1 MKTEI
6 EMMHSKVHEVHKQM
20 MLLAYIN
27 GIDIGK
33 TVEECLQEIE
43 RYANGILEIGK
54 LARDY
59 EGVLFLKIF
68 AEKIHVSPTMFFM
81 ENTEKIQGIV
91 EELIKE
97 ADKKI
102 DMNELEFDNTDNSI
116 RIKFSVLKRN
126 IYCTEEDFFKYCSEY
141 TDKKSPVFDN
151 MYSKYDVIL
160 EKNNTLY
167 CIFMSGDFC
176 EVDGYESIFGVQV
189 SIYTEE
195 KGNLADFVEKCIEK
209 YYKEHACEKN
219 DLCLTDKEH
228 EPMQVHEKEIPTV
241 SIRDRR
247 GAELVVPIF
256 EITKT
261 VDILD
266 TFEGFGKN
274 QKPYERLV
282 ISNGFV
288 IKSGTYVH
296 FVIERSHRKDFIG
309 DLTFT
314 EFKTGFRSD
323 LMKHT
328 ENELKNINVKKYIDK
343 SEFIRF
349 SKPYRLRAQN
359 SRNRTGYGWEWDW
372 SGGYGDYI
380 EGTLYGETTDY
391 IFAGVYISSSQFYE
405 QSKREEEL
413 HNHEVVVEVEQ
424 EVFVSGYLKGK
435 YRLVSYEGKL
445 KKTNNTKKEQ
455 IYIKVIKAC
464 REKYIPIACDKNE
477 KKLYI
482 NQKTFECY
490 RAQINRQCPV
500 IVYKN
505 FAMNNV

>member
-1 MKTEI
+1 MKSQ
-6 EMMHSKVHEVHKQM
+6 SK
-20 MLLAYIN
+20 
-27 GIDIGK
+27 
-33 TVEECLQEIE
+33 
-43 RYANGILEIGK
+43 
-54 LARDY
+54 
-59 EGVLFLKIF
+59 
-68 AEKIHVSPTMFFM
+68 
-81 ENTEKIQGIV
+81 
-91 EELIKE
+91 
-97 ADKKI
+97 
-102 DMNELEFDNTDNSI
+102 
-116 RIKFSVLKRN
+116 
-126 IYCTEEDFFKYCSEY
+126 
-141 TDKKSPVFDN
+141 
-151 MYSKYDVIL
+151 
-160 EKNNTLY
+160 
-167 CIFMSGDFC
+167 
-176 EVDGYESIFGVQV
+176 
-189 SIYTEE
+189 
-195 KGNLADFVEKCIEK
+195 
-209 YYKEHACEKN
+209 
-219 DLCLTDKEH
+219 
-228 EPMQVHEKEIPTV
+228 
-241 SIRDRR
+241 
-247 GAELVVPIF
+247 
-256 EITKT
+256 
-261 VDILD
+261 
-266 TFEGFGKN
+266 
-274 QKPYERLV
+274 
-282 ISNGFV
+282 
-288 IKSGTYVH
+288 
-296 FVIERSHRKDFIG
+296 
-309 DLTFT
+309 
-314 EFKTGFRSD
+314 
-323 LMKHT
+323 
-328 ENELKNINVKKYIDK
+328 
-343 SEFIRF
+343 FIRF